1 MKLIWLFVL
10 AISFNLNAQS
20 WIDGKCKIEN
30 DITLNEFK
38 NAKTE
43 NKLRL
48 IINQEKKLTANK
60 TDISFLDNVQRKE
73 FLYNFIMNPDKQDDL
88 AQKPNKAVIRVKS
101 FGFPDAKNQLINQI
115 RDVYFLIWSEAAQEE
130 YGKDYVALDCKSREK
145 IQKKFPYQVIESNDK
160 DKSDKKPKFS
170 GPPSFNGDVRDN

>member
-1 MKLIWLFVL
+1 MKLIYLVL
-10 AISFNLNAQS
+10 LVITLNLNAQS
-20 WIDGKCKIEN
+20 WIDGKCRIEN
-30 DITLNEFK
+30 KIPLNDFK
-38 NAKTE
+38 SAKKE
-43 NKLRL
+43 NKLNL
-48 IINQEKKLTANK
+48 IINQEEKLTANK
-60 TDISFLDNVQRKE
+60 TDISFLNNVQRKE

-88 AQKPNKAVIRVKS
+88 AQKPDKAFIRVKS
-101 FGFPDAKNQLINQI
+101 FGFADAKNQLINQI
-115 RDVYFLIWSEAAQEE
+115 KDVYFLIWSEAAQEK